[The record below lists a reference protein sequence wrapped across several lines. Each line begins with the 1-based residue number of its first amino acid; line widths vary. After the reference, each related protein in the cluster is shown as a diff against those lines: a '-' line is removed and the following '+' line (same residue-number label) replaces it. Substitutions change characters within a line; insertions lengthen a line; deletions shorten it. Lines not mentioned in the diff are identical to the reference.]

1 MALKFPTPFDL
12 KTTVHNGLAV
22 VVVVG
27 ELDLATAPRL
37 SEELAGMAEPGRV
50 ILVDLSDTE
59 FMDCAG
65 LAPLV
70 AACERQR
77 ELGGDLIVDA
87 PTRAVSRVIECTR
100 LDEVLTVA
108 SGPVTT
114 RSRGTVERAECA
126 EAPRDAD
133 VTATLTG
140 DQ

>member
-12 KTTVHNGLAV
+12 KTTVHDGLAV

-37 SEELAGMAEPGRV
+37 SEALAEMAEPGRV

-70 AACERQR
+70 AACEHQR
-77 ELGGDLIVDA
+77 ELGGDLFLEA
-87 PTRAVSRVIECTR
+87 PSGAVSRVIECTQV
-100 LDEVLTVA
+100 DKFVTVVSDPGPESA
-108 SGPVTT
+108 VGSGD
-114 RSRGTVERAECA
+114 RA
-126 EAPRDAD
+126 
-133 VTATLTG
+133 
-140 DQ
+140 